1 VLGQLLG
8 AELTGSQETIRPLI
22 AANVDS
28 NATLVTAEWGGYYGA
43 QFVHEVINHSV
54 EYVNGHKD
62 GDSL

>member
-1 VLGQLLG
+1 M
-8 AELTGSQETIRPLI
+8 I